1 MSRSVTPAVLSR
13 EDERF
18 RRRYGSWAVVA
29 GASEG
34 LGATWAEHLAAFGL
48 NVVLVAR
55 RQAMLD
61 DLAERLAKQYEI
73 QTRALALDLAEPE
86 ALDALVAATQD
97 LDVGL
102 LIYNAARSA
111 IGPFLA
117 TPLEDHLTEI
127 AVNVR
132 APMTLSHA
140 FGQRF
145 VARGRGGIILL
156 SSLSATIGSAY
167 IADYAATKAY
177 NLILGEGLWEELR
190 TQGVD
195 VLACCPSAV
204 STPNYLASA
213 PKRQQ
218 AVVTPELVVKQT
230 LGQLG
235 RRPSFIPGAG
245 NQFFAFILRRL
256 LPRRMV
262 TRIMGN
268 VMRGMYAK

>member
-1 MSRSVTPAVLSR
+1 MFARLTILVERTMSRSVTPAVLSR

-145 VARGRGGIILL
+145 VARGRGGI
-156 SSLSATIGSAY
+156 
-167 IADYAATKAY
+167 
-177 NLILGEGLWEELR
+177 
-190 TQGVD
+190 
-195 VLACCPSAV
+195 
-204 STPNYLASA
+204 
-213 PKRQQ
+213 
-218 AVVTPELVVKQT
+218 
-230 LGQLG
+230 
-235 RRPSFIPGAG
+235 
-245 NQFFAFILRRL
+245 
-256 LPRRMV
+256 
-262 TRIMGN
+262 
-268 VMRGMYAK
+268 